1 MHKATAFLRKRDKI
15 EMLRHDR
22 TNHIG
27 RHREAGPAA
36 LLSAVPIR
44 MPLSIGAFSGTRGV
58 QFVSL
63 AGWPLLSRNRWTGD
77 VRFPGHAVE
86 TRTPYFL
93 DVSPGFFE
101 TMRIGQID
109 GRDFRRGDVPPRLN
123 GSTQPLPGAGIV
135 NEAFARTYFNGQN
148 PVGRSVNVRID
159 KDLAAPM
166 EIVGY
171 VRDAAYYDV
180 REPMHPTVYVPML
193 NKEHNTLLVLL
204 VHTAGDPL
212 ALAPMVRRAVS
223 EVRPDFR

>member
-1 MHKATAFLRKRDKI
+1 MQVADRLR
-15 EMLRHDR
+15 E
-22 TNHIG
+22 T
-27 RHREAGPAA
+27 P
-36 LLSAVPIR
+36 
-44 MPLSIGAFSGTRGV
+44 GV
-58 QFVSL
+58 QCVSL
-63 AGWPLLSRNRWTGD
+63 AGWPLLSRNRWTVD
-77 VRFPGHAVE
+77 VRVPGHAVE
-86 TRTPYFL
+86 ARSPYFL

-101 TMRIGQID
+101 TMRIGLID
-109 GRDFRRGDVPPRLN
+109 GRDFRPGDVPPRLK

-193 NKEHNTLLVLL
+193 NKEHNTLLVQ
-204 VHTAGDPL
+204 TPGDPL
-212 ALAPMVRRAVS
+212 ALASTLQKAVW
-223 EVRPDFR
+223 EVDPNQPVVKVQTMEDVVAGSI